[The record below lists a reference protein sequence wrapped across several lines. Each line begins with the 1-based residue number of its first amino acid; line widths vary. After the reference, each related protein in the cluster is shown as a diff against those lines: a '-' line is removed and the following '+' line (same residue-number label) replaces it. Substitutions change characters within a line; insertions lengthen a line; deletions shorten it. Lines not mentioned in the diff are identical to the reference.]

1 MWRTGQEALDGERA
15 ALNSPARSPDP
26 PAILLV
32 TWRSGGR
39 PGQYG
44 RFRPR

>member
-1 MWRTGQEALDGERA
+1 ML
-15 ALNSPARSPDP
+15 P
-26 PAILLV
+26 PVILLV

>member
-1 MWRTGQEALDGERA
+1 ML
-15 ALNSPARSPDP
+15 P

-39 PGQYG
+39 SGQYG

>member
-1 MWRTGQEALDGERA
+1 MYSIAHSQML
-15 ALNSPARSPDP
+15 P